1 MKVEK
6 WVRDG
11 QGHRPEVGPE
21 VGPEPV
27 PEPALEPAL
36 EPVAPTFGISIK

>member
-11 QGHRPEVGPE
+11 QDHRPEVGPE
-21 VGPEPV
+21 
-27 PEPALEPAL
+27 PALELEPEPAL

>member
-11 QGHRPEVGPE
+11 QDHRPE

>member
-6 WVRDG
+6 WARDG
-11 QGHRPEVGPE
+11 QDHRPEVG
-21 VGPEPV
+21 